1 VSGEPQ
7 PVVRDLLPVE
17 AAALLDSGIWVAVE
31 GEVLPAGSGMHW
43 PYCND
48 GRCPGCVPQEIID
61 DYAPMAEHVQR
72 LLAEG
77 LRDLHEQHD
86 HVMWSWQDDHPVP
99 RQGGKGQ
106 HHAAYMTMDEAKA
119 WAWAGYEP
127 IEDEDGAPSGYDL
140 GRLAW
145 MYRYRLTADTLRWS
159 DIRITGLGIS

>member
-1 VSGEPQ
+1 VSGEPE

-31 GEVLPAGSGMHW
+31 GEVLPAGSGVHW
-43 PYCND
+43 PHCND

-72 LLAEG
+72 LLVEG

-86 HVMWSWQDDHPVP
+86 HVMWSWQDDHPVRP
-99 RQGGKGQ
+99 ESVRGA
-106 HHAAYMTMDEAKA
+106 HAAYTIIDETHE
-119 WAWAGYEP
+119 WVGYEP
-127 IEDEDGAPSGYDL
+127 VEDEDGAPSAYDL